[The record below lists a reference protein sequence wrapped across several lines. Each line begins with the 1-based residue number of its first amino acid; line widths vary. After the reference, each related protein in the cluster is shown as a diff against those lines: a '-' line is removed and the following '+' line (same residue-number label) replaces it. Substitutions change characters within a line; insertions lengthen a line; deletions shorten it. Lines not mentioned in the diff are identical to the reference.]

1 MNSARILLVEDDLF
15 LAEQLRRLLEEH
27 HHQCLVAHTAE
38 QALQTITQQSVDL
51 IILDLG
57 LPDVDGID
65 LCRRLRSRWTMPV
78 LILTARSDALDKVV
92 GLEVGADDY
101 LTKPFE
107 PKELLARVRAL
118 LRRAYEY
125 GGKSQAAPDT
135 VVRVDALEIDL
146 EGRCVYR
153 AGERVPMT
161 RIEFDLLAELVRH
174 ANKPLHRDTLFEK
187 VWGYDSEFNTNSLEV
202 IIYRLRKKLEPDP
215 SRPRYIITVRGFGY
229 QFSTVSPHRASKRSE
244 P

>member
-1 MNSARILLVEDDLF
+1 MNGVRILLVEDDLF
-15 LAEQLRRLLEEH
+15 LAEQVRRLLEEQH
-27 HHQCLVAHTAE
+27 YQCLVAHTGE
-38 QALQTITQQSVDL
+38 QAIQSMTQQGVDL

-65 LCRRLRSRWTMPV
+65 FCRRLRSRWTTPV
-78 LILTARSDALDKVV
+78 LMLTARSDALDKVV

-125 GGKSQAAPDT
+125 GSHAPKEST
-135 VVRVDALEIDL
+135 SVVRVDALEIDL
-146 EGRCVYR
+146 EGRWVSR
-153 AGERVPMT
+153 AGERVPLT
-161 RIEFDLLAELVRH
+161 RIEFDLLAELVRY
-174 ANKPLHRDTLFEK
+174 ANKPLHRDTLFER
-187 VWGYDSEFNTNSLEV
+187 VWGYASEFNTNSLEV
-202 IIYRLRKKLEPDP
+202 MIYRLRKKLEPDP

-229 QFSTVSPHRASKRSE
+229 QFSTHPPHRAS
-244 P
+244 